1 MVENIKYYP
10 KSYVMSNEL
19 KSFFTVITDDVK
31 LQKQLYMTE
40 KLSDVASIAIQLGFH
55 IRGAEILQS
64 QAGRVLAILEEQS
77 DDVSNLVAGI
87 KPKTGAQ
94 WGRGG
99 GGYLDR
105 AGYWLIELS
114 SPIAI
119 TAIEAKIND
128 FLNFANQE
136 PQLKRQLIEAK
147 TFNDLALLLQ
157 AHGTNLTAIELLTH
171 QAQKILA
178 LTEDDADKVADNQAL
193 LTSISSQR

>member
-1 MVENIKYYP
+1 MIENIKYYP
-10 KSYVMSNEL
+10 KSYVMSDEL
-19 KSFFTVITDDVK
+19 KSFFTAITNDVK

-40 KLSDVASIAIQLGFH
+40 KLSDVVIIATQLGFH
-55 IRGAEILQS
+55 VRGAEILQS

-77 DDVSNLVAGI
+77 DDVENLVAGT

-119 TAIEAKIND
+119 TAIEAQINE
-128 FLNFANQE
+128 FLDIVNQE
-136 PQLKRQLIEAK
+136 PQLKKQLVEAK
-147 TFNDLALLLQ
+147 TFNDLTLLLQ
-157 AHGTNLTAIELLTH
+157 AHGTKLTAIELLTH

-178 LTEDDADKVADNQAL
+178 LPEDDADKVANY
-193 LTSISSQR
+193 